1 MLSISRCIAHII
13 EYSTTSDKGS
23 NSLKVAKLLAFLLTC
38 LLNLDASSLA
48 VNKLARI
55 KFGPTKLKL
64 AFVFK

>member
-1 MLSISRCIAHII
+1 MFI

-23 NSLKVAKLLAFLLTC
+23 NSLKVANLLAVLLTC

-55 KFGPTKLKL
+55 KFGPTKLKFI
-64 AFVFK
+64 FVFK